1 MIRFL
6 QTPGPVKKMV
16 LGGLLLFICIMMVV
30 TLIPGGLASNFGF
43 GEPPKGVLAT
53 VAGDEITMQEVQR
66 QAESLARQQFP
77 RGGALLGQFMPYF
90 RRQAADSLISQK
102 AVLSEAERLG
112 LRVDDAELA
121 DELQH
126 GNLSQYLFPGGKF
139 VGQDQYENFVASN
152 FQTTVPEFERREK
165 EFLLIQKLVNLVSGA
180 VTVPDSEVMQEARR
194 RNTKVKFEYAVLST
208 DEIRKTIHP
217 AEAELRAFYERNKA
231 AYANAIPE
239 KRKVA
244 YVVIETAKVRQQT
257 PVTHDELQAYYNQHR
272 DEYRVP
278 EQVNLRQI
286 VIKKPV
292 AGADGK
298 VDQKALEA
306 AKAKAEEVR
315 KLLKS
320 GTDFAKLAQKYSDD
334 PSGKTGGALGWV
346 QRLRIPDPEVQ
357 KAAFA
362 LPKGGTSD
370 LIEGNYQYVA
380 VHVDDKQEAHVKTLE
395 EVRPQIEPLL
405 AQDKA
410 ARAAEA
416 QAAALE
422 RQAHSDGLEK
432 AAAARG
438 LSVTTTDF
446 VSRNDAL
453 PGVGTSPE
461 FAGAVFSAQEKAP
474 PELVRFPQGFA
485 VFQVLAIKPPATP
498 TFEEIKDRV
507 ENEFKN
513 ERASMMLGQKTA
525 ELSDRARA
533 QHDLKK
539 AARELGAT
547 LKTSEFVG
555 PDGQVPDIGSMA
567 GPASVAFSMQ
577 PGAISGPISGGAN
590 GVVIHL
596 LERQEPSAEAL
607 AKDKEEVRESLL
619 RGKRDDWF
627 RLFVANLRQSMQKQG
642 KIRINEEEMKT
653 LTAGGSVEGF

>member
-6 QTPGPVKKMV
+6 QTPGPLKKIV
-16 LGGLLLFICIMMVV
+16 LGGLLTIICIMMVV

-43 GEPPKGVLAT
+43 GEPPKGILAN
-53 VAGDEITMQEVQR
+53 VNGDDITMQEVQR
-66 QAESLARQQFP
+66 QADSMARQQFP
-77 RGGALLGQFMPYF
+77 RGGAMLSQFMPYF

-102 AVLSEAERLG
+102 AVLTEAERMG
-112 LRVDDAELA
+112 LRVDNDELA

-126 GNLSQYLFPGGKF
+126 GALAPYLFPGGKYI
-139 VGQDQYENFVASN
+139 GKDQYENFVASN
-152 FQTTVPEFERREK
+152 FNMTVEQFEVRQK
-165 EFLLIQKLVNLVSGA
+165 ESLLIRKLFNLVSGA

-194 RNTKVKFEYAVLST
+194 RSTKVKFEYAVLST
-208 DEIRKTIHP
+208 DQIRKGIHP
-217 AEAELRAFYERNKA
+217 AEAELRAFYDRNKA
-231 AYANAIPE
+231 TYANAIQE
-239 KRKVA
+239 KRKIA
-244 YVVIETAKVRQQT
+244 YAVIDTAKIRQQT
-257 PVTHDELQAYYNQHR
+257 QVTHDELQAYYNKQR

-286 VIKKPV
+286 VIKKPM
-292 AGADGK
+292 AGPDGK
-298 VDQKALEA
+298 VDQKALDA
-306 AKAKAEEVR
+306 ARAKAEEVR
-315 KLLKS
+315 KQLKA
-320 GTDFAKLAQKYSDD
+320 GADFAKLAQKYSDD
-334 PSGKTGGALGWV
+334 PSGKTGGTVGWV

-357 KAAFA
+357 KAAFS

-370 LIEGNYQYVA
+370 LIEGNYQFVA
-380 VHVDDKQEAHVKTLE
+380 VHVDDKQDAHVKTLE

-410 ARAAEA
+410 ARAADT
-416 QAAALE
+416 QASAFE
-422 RQAHSDGLEK
+422 RQAHTDGLEK

-438 LSVTTTDF
+438 LNVTTTDF
-446 VSRNDAL
+446 VSRTDSL
-453 PGVGTSPE
+453 PGVGAAPE

-485 VFQVLAIKPPATP
+485 VFQVLAVKPPATP
-498 TFEEIKDRV
+498 TFEEIRDRL
-507 ENEFKN
+507 ETEFTN

-533 QHDLKK
+533 EHDLKK
-539 AARELGAT
+539 AAKEVGAS

-567 GPASVAFSMQ
+567 GPASVVFSMQ

-590 GVVIHL
+590 GVVLHV

-607 AKDKEEVRESLL
+607 AKDKDDVRESLL
-619 RGKRDDWF
+619 RDKRDDWF
-627 RLFVANLRQSMQKQG
+627 RVFVGNLRQSMEKQG
-642 KIRINEEEMKT
+642 KIRINAEEMKT